1 LNADSPDGVLHP
13 ESKGTRLQTLIAH
26 SGLASRRAAERLII
40 DGKVSVNGIIV
51 TLLGSRAMP
60 DDIVLVEGRRIVSE
74 ETKHYLLLNKP
85 PGYLCALSDEYDRPL
100 AADLF
105 KPEIS
110 ERIYNIGRLDLE
122 SCGLILFTNDGMF
135 AKKAGH
141 PSSGLVKEYE
151 IETDYPVDPRFC
163 EQFEQ
168 GLDDEGEILKA
179 KRATITD
186 TMKLNIQLVEGKNRE
201 IRRALAL
208 FGLHARVLR
217 RTAIGPLHMGALA
230 EGAWRRLV
238 QAELDALEEL
248 FSRENAR
255 F

>member
-1 LNADSPDGVLHP
+1 MEREDELLPQDP
-13 ESKGTRLQTLIAH
+13 KGTRLQTLIAH
-26 SGLASRRAAERLII
+26 SGLSSRRAAERLIVE
-40 DGKVSVNGIIV
+40 GKVSVNGILV
-51 TLLGSRAMP
+51 TELGSRAMP
-60 DDIVLVEGRRIVSE
+60 EDIVLVEGKRIVSE
-74 ETKHYLLLNKP
+74 EKKHYLLLNKP
-85 PGYLCALSDEYDRPL
+85 AGYLCALSDEYDRPL

-122 SCGLILFTNDGMF
+122 SCGLILFTNDGIF

-151 IETDYPVDPRFC
+151 IETDYPVDPKFC
-163 EQFEQ
+163 ERFEQ
-168 GLDDEGEILKA
+168 GLDDDGEILKA
-179 KRATITD
+179 TRATIIG

-217 RTAIGPLHMGALA
+217 RIAIGPLHLGALA
-230 EGAWRRLV
+230 EGSWRPLV
-238 QAELDALEEL
+238 QAEIDALDDL
-248 FSRENAR
+248 FRQATKLL
-255 F
+255 

>member
-1 LNADSPDGVLHP
+1 MSTDPNNEIPPQDP
-13 ESKGTRLQTLIAH
+13 KGTRLQALIAH
-26 SGLASRRAAERLII
+26 SGLTSRRAAERLIV

-51 TLLGSRAMP
+51 TELGSRAMP
-60 DDIVLVEGRRIVSE
+60 DDIVLVDGKRIVSE

-110 ERIYNIGRLDLE
+110 ERIYNVGRLDLE
-122 SCGLILFTNDGMF
+122 SCGLILFTNDGTF

-168 GLDDEGEILKA
+168 GLDDDGEILKA
-179 KRATITD
+179 QRAVITG

-217 RTAIGPLHMGALA
+217 RVAIGPLHIGSLA
-230 EGAWRRLV
+230 EGTWRRLV
-238 QAELDALEEL
+238 QGEMEALDIL
-248 FSRENAR
+248 FSQAATPK
-255 F
+255 